1 MERLQKAKWDIN
13 EASAELLKITECRKV
28 EKLRALYAVRTY
40 YYAMVRLSDP

>member
-40 YYAMVRLSDP
+40 HHATLCLSDP